1 MIPVD
6 LLVLAQETTPPPPP
20 ATGGAGAAGLVGLV
34 LLALTIVFFIR
45 VVEGGHKATSGGSF
59 VKGLVPVFLAIM
71 TLGAYKAGTLF
82 SSLET
87 LGAGLYTYVSAAVL
101 SAL

>member
-1 MIPVD
+1 MFA
-6 LLVLAQETTPPPPP
+6 LLAQEAP
-20 ATGGAGAAGLVGLV
+20 AAGGGGIGTGGFIGLAIA
-34 LLALTIVFFIR
+34 ALTIVFFIR

-82 SSLET
+82 SSLEA
-87 LGAGLYTYVSAAVL
+87 LGAGLYSAISSAVL
-101 SAL
+101 ESI

>member
-1 MIPVD
+1 MIG
-6 LLVLAQETTPPPPP
+6 LIAQ
-20 ATGGAGAAGLVGLV
+20 GGASTGGLVGLAV
-34 LLALTIVFFIR
+34 LALTVVFFIR

-71 TLGAYKAGTLF
+71 TIGAYKAGTLF

-87 LGAGLYTYVSAAVL
+87 MGASLYTYVSTAVTASL
-101 SAL
+101 

>member
-1 MIPVD
+1 MIG
-6 LLVLAQETTPPPPP
+6 LIAQ
-20 ATGGAGAAGLVGLV
+20 GGANTGGLVGLAV
-34 LLALTIVFFIR
+34 LALTVVFFIR

-71 TLGAYKAGTLF
+71 TIGAYKAGTLF

-87 LGAGLYTYVSAAVL
+87 MGASLYTYVSTAVTASL
-101 SAL
+101 